1 MRNIIG
7 LKKGKEDA
15 PVSGKTSL
23 DELNFETI
31 KVQVPKAMFGIL
43 IGKRGANLIKLRSET
58 GAKILIP
65 KLEESSDFITITG
78 TTESVNQAKKRVEE
92 IIEEAL
98 EKLPPTHFLMFS
110 LPDTYLHKK
119 VIDFRDQIKGL
130 RANDVDPNMFT
141 HVHSLH
147 ITIGM
152 LRLISPEDIL
162 AAGKILKE
170 LTESVNDCVKDRSL
184 LIRLAGLAIMDSS
197 SENTNV
203 LYARVEEVEADGRL
217 MSLIDLL
224 RARFKE
230 AGYLVDTHSTFK
242 IHVTLINSKY
252 ASTDERK
259 SFDSTLILRQF
270 GDTDFGSVKLPDIRL
285 AKRALDRNMEYI
297 CESKI
302 SLP

>member
-1 MRNIIG
+1 MSNNTPRCMQEFSLIPVG
-7 LKKGKEDA
+7 TKTYRVRSSGLESLKKGKEDA

-197 SENTNV
+197 SGSYQNWLIQLLLTNIV
-203 LYARVEEVEADGRL
+203 L
-217 MSLIDLL
+217 
-224 RARFKE
+224 
-230 AGYLVDTHSTFK
+230 
-242 IHVTLINSKY
+242 
-252 ASTDERK
+252 
-259 SFDSTLILRQF
+259 
-270 GDTDFGSVKLPDIRL
+270 
-285 AKRALDRNMEYI
+285 
-297 CESKI
+297 
-302 SLP
+302 